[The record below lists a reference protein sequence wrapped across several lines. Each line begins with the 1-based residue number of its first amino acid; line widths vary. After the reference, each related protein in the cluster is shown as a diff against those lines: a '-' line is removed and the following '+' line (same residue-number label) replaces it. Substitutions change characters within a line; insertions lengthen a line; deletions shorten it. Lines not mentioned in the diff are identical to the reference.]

1 MEMEISYMQMLHAAC
16 SKRWQSKANPATMG
30 EEAAATHQALLGVAF
45 TGATSWIKLKL
56 LRTGGGNLI
65 DEIQR
70 IGMDSVLT
78 QGGIGGFAGNTAHW
92 MPTGITRETWVHN
105 IFNLIYIDMS
115 AADAQTHHSDART
128 SAEVEA
134 EECGGDWIGAK
145 E

>member
-1 MEMEISYMQMLHAAC
+1 MEISYMQMLHAAC

-65 DEIQR
+65 DEIQE
-70 IGMDSVLT
+70 IGMESVLT
-78 QGGIGGFAGNTAHW
+78 QGGIRGFAMTTAHW

-134 EECGGDWIGAK
+134 EEAKKNGGMIGAT